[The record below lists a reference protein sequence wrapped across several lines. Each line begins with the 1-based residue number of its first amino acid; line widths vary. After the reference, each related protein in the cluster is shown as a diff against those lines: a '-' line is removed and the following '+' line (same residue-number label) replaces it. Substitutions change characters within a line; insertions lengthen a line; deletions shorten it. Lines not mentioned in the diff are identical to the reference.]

1 MHSKGL
7 NVGERVRR
15 LPRANAGGSECHVLR
30 DRLTSAIVSP
40 QISPRKYAMEGR
52 ISVNPLDIRV
62 ENDLAERVRRLTH
75 RTLLS
80 LLQTF
85 DWKQSLFYSS
95 IEKSTKKTIPPPRDD
110 SARSAATAL
119 LAIEQAKDNMHRRS
133 QQGSPREKKAYE
145 KGKKKNEKE
154 YQDFEGKLK
163 SSLRQYEEGK
173 LEAIPYESYWN
184 AVFERSL
191 DYIATAQADDKKG
204 ARSPKVSD
212 ILREKKD
219 PGAAQNLFDTREAF
233 TCSRVLDLLD
243 KYPKEGTHGDVYM
256 EALDKVLEELTHA
269 YPPYNLFGGASLTGT
284 EPHTFVAYECLKSL
298 EGLADVLEK
307 RAREH
312 QLLAELLEKIDKWR
326 DEDNPIHKIHKKWG
340 WFSEFV
346 ASELTRFQNPVG
358 LTEPIKSLKK
368 RFPLARQKALPLA
381 RHDTREPTPGEIK
394 QERTRIASELVK
406 ALRRDRVG
414 KNPTVV
420 AWLENFTGLVEK
432 KLGQIDKLIE
442 KQHHKLTRGWEAIK
456 KIPEPKSRSASE
468 PGKESMSAAPGYVGL
483 VGMLWRRAF
492 FEGMKHVLVTSRK
505 NYEGLPARADLS
517 VLAETI
523 KEAGSQWKKSA
534 KNTREYLAKLA
545 KWAEAELSRQIAL
558 YSLSRKTN
566 FDPVQL
572 AFALRIHHDIASPP
586 LNTDLLARGLQI
598 VVETQQPDGTWPTG
612 APFAFD
618 RKTLAANY
626 VANVEIMNALMP
638 LIDRRN
644 IEIYL
649 PHVEKVFN
657 WLETNLR
664 RVKSTIREEEITGW
678 STDRIFETGRIDTWM
693 TAAALQFLVSY
704 RKLLQENVNARMAV
718 TYDFAEP
725 KLEWGKLVDSELHL
739 DYSQR
744 VTTRIYEDFIR
755 PFKETGE
762 SSQSAMVLHG
772 PPGTSKSTL
781 AQGIATELGWQLVTI
796 TPSDFV
802 KGGIE
807 QSEAAAR
814 NLFRELSILREVVV
828 LFDEIDEMLRDRQ
841 DEQAQT
847 GIAMLRFLIPGML
860 TKLQSLK
867 QHGEKN
873 RLIFIVSTNYEDRL
887 DRAITR
893 TGRID
898 QRFPIVPPDEDARYC
913 LIRNFM
919 DANIKKKK
927 FLPIWDSKQL
937 KDLSGPLANCLAA
950 HTSGWVYK
958 ELELLT
964 DAISAKSSVCERKWK
979 ELLNRNKLKKAWK
992 NGRERECLKDVLPIT
1007 SLAKSDAV
1015 VAFLQELKD
1024 KEAKDYVENLSMYEI
1039 LERQAALDLF
1049 GFYSR
1054 REKAKDEIRRVLR
1067 SYDVKDRTTT
1077 KAKVKTGDGSWD
1089 KARIDKLADTIIKFK
1104 SNREPETS
1112 KPGTNP

>member
-1 MHSKGL
+1 
-7 NVGERVRR
+7 
-15 LPRANAGGSECHVLR
+15 
-30 DRLTSAIVSP
+30 
-40 QISPRKYAMEGR
+40 
-52 ISVNPLDIRV
+52 VNPLDIRG

-85 DWKQSLFYSS
+85 DSKQSLFYSS
-95 IEKSTKKTIPPPRDD
+95 IEKTTKTSRDD
-110 SARSAATAL
+110 LSARSAATAL
-119 LAIEQAKDNMHRRS
+119 LAIELAKDNMHRGS
-133 QQGSPREKKAYE
+133 QQETPSPEKGHQKEKKKREKARA
-145 KGKKKNEKE
+145 
-154 YQDFEGKLK
+154 DFEEKLQ
-163 SSLRQYEEGK
+163 SSLKQYDEESK
-173 LEAIPYESYWN
+173 LETIPYESYQN

-191 DYIATAQADDKKG
+191 EYIATAEADENKRTRKH
-204 ARSPKVSD
+204 KVSD
-212 ILREKKD
+212 ILREKK
-219 PGAAQNLFDTREAF
+219 GHHAAQNLFDRREAF

-243 KYPKEGTHGDVYM
+243 KYPKEGTHSYVYM
-256 EALDKVLEELTHA
+256 EALDTVLEELTHA
-269 YPPYNLFGGASLTGT
+269 YPPYNLFGGASLTGS
-284 EPHTFVAYECLKSL
+284 EPHTFVACECLKSL

-307 RAREH
+307 RACEH
-312 QLLAELLEKIDKWR
+312 KLLAELLENIDKWR
-326 DEDNPIHKIHKKWG
+326 GEDNPIHKIHKKWG
-340 WFSEFV
+340 WFSESV
-346 ASELTRFQNPVG
+346 ASELTRFKNPVG
-358 LTEPIKSLKK
+358 LTEPIKTLKNK
-368 RFPLARQKALPLA
+368 FPLTLA
-381 RHDTREPTPGEIK
+381 QHYATEPTSAEIDRK
-394 QERTRIASELVK
+394 QKQIASELIK
-406 ALRRDRVG
+406 ALRSG
-414 KNPTVV
+414 KNSTVV
-420 AWLENFTGLVEK
+420 AWLKTFSGLVGK
-432 KLGQIDKLIE
+432 KLRRIDKLID
-442 KQHHKLTRGWEAIK
+442 KQHRDLTRGWETIK
-456 KIPEPKSRSASE
+456 RIPEPESDSTSQ
-468 PGKESMSAAPGYVGL
+468 PGKESMSAAPSYLCLVGL
-483 VGMLWRRAF
+483 LWRRAF

-505 NYEGLPARADLS
+505 NYEGLPATANLS
-517 VLAETI
+517 KLAETI
-523 KEAGSQWKKSA
+523 KEAGEQWKKSA

-545 KWAEAELSRQIAL
+545 KWAEAELSRQITL
-558 YSLSRKTN
+558 HSLSRKTN

-586 LNTDLLARGLQI
+586 LNTDLLARGMQI

-649 PHVEKVFN
+649 PHAERVFN

-664 RVKSTIREEEITGW
+664 RIKSDIRKKEITGW

-704 RKLLQENVNARMAV
+704 RKLLQENVNARMAA
-718 TYDFAEP
+718 TYEFAEP
-725 KLEWGKLVDSELHL
+725 KLQWNKLVDSELHR
-739 DYSQR
+739 DYGQR

-762 SSQSAMVLHG
+762 SSHSAMVLHG

-781 AQGIATELGWQLVTI
+781 AQAIATELSWQMVTI

-873 RLIFIVSTNYEDRL
+873 RLIFIVATNYEDRL

-913 LIRNFM
+913 LIRNFL

-927 FLPIWDSKQL
+927 FLPGWDAEQL
-937 KDLSGPLANCLAA
+937 KNLSGLLANCLAA
-950 HTSGWVYK
+950 YTCGWVYK
-958 ELELLT
+958 ELELLA
-964 DAISAKSSVCERKWK
+964 DAVSAKSSVCEKKWK
-979 ELLNRNKLKKAWK
+979 ESLKGNKLKSAWK
-992 NGRERECLKDVLPIT
+992 NGGERELLKDVLPIT
-1007 SLAKSDAV
+1007 LLPKSETID
-1015 VAFLQELKD
+1015 AFLKELND
-1024 KEAKDYVENLSMYEI
+1024 REAKDYVDELGMYEI
-1039 LERQAALDLF
+1039 LDRQAALDLV
-1049 GFYSR
+1049 GFYSGR
-1054 REKAKDEIRRVLR
+1054 GKAKEEIKRVLD
-1067 SYDVKDRTTT
+1067 SYVVKDRR
-1077 KAKVKTGDGSWD
+1077 KAVSSVKTDIGKQA
-1089 KARIDKLADTIIKFK
+1089 KARDKLADTIIKFK
-1104 SNREPETS
+1104 SKGEPETS
-1112 KPGTNP
+1112 KTPSNP

>member
-1 MHSKGL
+1 
-7 NVGERVRR
+7 
-15 LPRANAGGSECHVLR
+15 
-30 DRLTSAIVSP
+30 
-40 QISPRKYAMEGR
+40 
-52 ISVNPLDIRV
+52 VNPLDVRV

-80 LLQTF
+80 LLQSF
-85 DWKQSLFYSS
+85 DWQRSLFYSS
-95 IEKSTKKTIPPPRDD
+95 IEKTTETRVPPLHDL
-110 SARSAATAL
+110 SSRSAATAL

-133 QQGSPREKKAYE
+133 QQGGPGEEKVQK
-145 KGKKKNEKE
+145 KGNKKHEQEHTEFQK
-154 YQDFEGKLK
+154 KLE
-163 SSLRQYEEGK
+163 SSLKQYEEGK
-173 LEAIPYESYWN
+173 LEAIPYESYRN
-184 AVFERSL
+184 AVFEKSL
-191 DYIATAQADDKKG
+191 DYIATARADGQKG
-204 ARSPKVSD
+204 AKKPKVSD
-212 ILREKKD
+212 ILGNKKAH
-219 PGAAQNLFDTREAF
+219 GATQTPFDSREAF

-256 EALDKVLEELTHA
+256 EALDTILEELTHP

-307 RAREH
+307 RAHEH
-312 QLLAELLEKIDKWR
+312 QMLAELLEKIDIWR

-340 WFSEFV
+340 WFREFV
-346 ASELTRFQNPVG
+346 ASDLTHFKNPVG
-358 LTEPIKSLKK
+358 LTEPIKKLKEA
-368 RFPLARQKALPLA
+368 FPLKTLSLARQ
-381 RHDTREPTPGEIK
+381 DTREPTPDELN
-394 QERTRIASELVK
+394 QVRTQIASELVK
-406 ALRRDRVG
+406 ALRRDTVG

-432 KLGQIDKLIE
+432 KLGQIDGLIE
-442 KQHHKLTRGWEAIK
+442 KQDRKLMRGWEAIK
-456 KIPEPKSRSASE
+456 KLPEPKSSSASE
-468 PGKESMSAAPGYVGL
+468 PGKESMAAAPGYLGL
-483 VGMLWRRAF
+483 AGMLWRRAF
-492 FEGMKHVLVTSRK
+492 FEGMKHVLVTNRK
-505 NYEGLPARADLS
+505 NYEGLSAKADLS
-517 VLAETI
+517 KLAETI
-523 KEAGSQWKKSA
+523 KEAGRQWKKSA

-545 KWAEAELSRQIAL
+545 KWAEAELSRQITL

-586 LNTDLLARGLQI
+586 LNEDLLARGLEV
-598 VVETQQPDGTWPTG
+598 VVETQQADGTWPTG

-618 RKTLAANY
+618 RKTLSANY

-649 PHVEKVFN
+649 PRVEKVFN

-664 RVKSTIREEEITGW
+664 RVKSKIREEEITGW

-718 TYDFAEP
+718 TYDFAQP

-772 PPGTSKSTL
+772 PPGTAKSTL
-781 AQGIATELGWQLVTI
+781 AQGIATELSWQLVTI

-867 QHGEKN
+867 QYGEKN
-873 RLIFIVSTNYEDRL
+873 RLIFIVATNYEDRL

-927 FLPIWDSKQL
+927 FLPMWDPKQL
-937 KDLSGPLANCLAA
+937 KALSEPLANCLAA
-950 HTSGWVYK
+950 HTCGWVYK

-964 DAISAKSSVCERKWK
+964 DAISAKSPICESKWK
-979 ELLNRNKLKKAWK
+979 ELLNGNKLKNAWE
-992 NGRERECLKDVLPIT
+992 NGQERECLKDVLPIT
-1007 SLAKSDAV
+1007 SLPKSDAV
-1015 VAFLQELKD
+1015 VAFLKQLKNND
-1024 KEAKDYVENLSMYEI
+1024 AKDYVEKLKMYEI

-1049 GFYSR
+1049 GLYGR

-1067 SYDVKDRTTT
+1067 SYELKDRTKTGAT
-1077 KAKVKTGDGSWD
+1077 VKTGDGSWD
-1089 KARIDKLADTIIKFK
+1089 KARIDTLAETIIKFK
-1104 SNREPETS
+1104 SNLEPETS
-1112 KPGTNP
+1112 KTGTSP

>member
-1 MHSKGL
+1 M
-7 NVGERVRR
+7 EVR
-15 LPRANAGGSECHVLR
+15 N
-30 DRLTSAIVSP
+30 
-40 QISPRKYAMEGR
+40 
-52 ISVNPLDIRV
+52 SVNPLDIRS
-62 ENDLAERVRRLTH
+62 ENDLADRVRRLTH

-95 IEKSTKKTIPPPRDD
+95 IEKTSKKDGAELSP
-110 SARSAATAL
+110 RSAATAL

-133 QQGSPREKKAYE
+133 QQEPPGEQNGHK
-145 KGKKKNEKE
+145 KGKKKHEKE
-154 YQDFEGKLK
+154 RSDFEGKLK
-163 SSLRQYEEGK
+163 SSLKQYEEGK
-173 LEAIPYESYWN
+173 LETIPYESYRN

-191 DYIATAQADDKKG
+191 NYIATAPA
-204 ARSPKVSD
+204 SKVND
-212 ILREKKD
+212 ILRKKKE
-219 PGAAQNLFDTREAF
+219 ARATYNLFDRREAF

-243 KYPKEGTHGDVYM
+243 KYPKEDTHGDVYM
-256 EALDKVLEELTHA
+256 EALDTVLEELTHA

-307 RAREH
+307 RSHEH

-326 DEDNPIHKIHKKWG
+326 EEGNPIRKIHKEWG

-346 ASELTRFQNPVG
+346 ASDLTHFRNPVG
-358 LTEPIKSLKK
+358 LTEPIKELKK
-368 RFPLARQKALPLA
+368 RFPLTQETRFQPGQHETKENTPAEIKRERNQIAHELIKALK
-381 RHDTREPTPGEIK
+381 G
-394 QERTRIASELVK
+394 S
-406 ALRRDRVG
+406 RVS
-414 KNPTVV
+414 KNHSVV
-420 AWLENFTGLVEK
+420 AWLEKFTGLVEK
-432 KLGQIDKLIE
+432 KIRQIDKSIE
-442 KQHHKLTRGWEAIK
+442 KQHQDLRLRWKAIK
-456 KIPEPKSRSASE
+456 RIPEPKSGSTSQ
-468 PGKESMSAAPGYVGL
+468 PGKESMSAAPSYLRLVGL
-483 VGMLWRRAF
+483 FWRRAF
-492 FEGMKHVLVTSRK
+492 FEGMKHVLVASRK
-505 NYEGLPARADLS
+505 NYEGLPYRSDLS
-517 VLAETI
+517 KVVEAI
-523 KEAGSQWKKSA
+523 KEAGKQWEKSA

-545 KWAEAELSRQIAL
+545 KWAEAELSRQISL

-572 AFALRIHHDIASPP
+572 AFALRIHHDIAAPP
-586 LNTDLLARGLQI
+586 LNADLLAKGMQI
-598 VVETQQPDGTWPTG
+598 VVETQQADGTWPTG

-618 RKTLAANY
+618 RKTLSANY

-638 LIDRRN
+638 LIDRHN
-644 IEIYL
+644 IDVYL
-649 PHVEKVFN
+649 PNAERVFN

-664 RVKSTIREEEITGW
+664 RIKSDIREEEITGW
-678 STDRIFETGRIDTWM
+678 STDRIFETGRVDTWM

-704 RKLLQENVNARMAV
+704 QKLLHESVNARMAA

-725 KLEWGKLVDSELHL
+725 KLQWSKLVDSELHL
-739 DYSQR
+739 DYRQR
-744 VTTRIYEDFIR
+744 VTTHIYEDFVR

-762 SSQSAMVLHG
+762 STQSAMVLHG

-781 AQGIATELGWQLVTI
+781 AQAIATELSWQLVTI

-814 NLFRELSILREVVV
+814 NLFRELGILREVVV

-873 RLIFIVSTNYEDRL
+873 RLIFIIATNYEDHL

-898 QRFPIVPPDEDARYC
+898 QRFPIVPPDEAARFC

-927 FLPIWDSKQL
+927 FLPMWDAGQL
-937 KDLSGPLANCLAA
+937 KELSGLLANCLAA
-950 HTSGWVYK
+950 YTHGWVYK
-958 ELELLT
+958 ELELLA
-964 DAISAKSSVCERKWK
+964 DAVSTKSSLCEWK
-979 ELLNRNKLKKAWK
+979 YKNLLNGDKLKSAWK
-992 NGRERECLKDVLPIT
+992 NGRERELLKDLLPIT
-1007 SLAKSDAV
+1007 LLPMSERLAVFIEK
-1015 VAFLQELKD
+1015 LKD
-1024 KEAKDYVENLSMYEI
+1024 TYTKDCVEKLGMYEI
-1039 LERQAALDLF
+1039 LDRQAALDLF
-1049 GFYSR
+1049 AFYGGR
-1054 REKAKDEIRRVLR
+1054 DKAENEIKRVLG
-1067 SYDVKDRTTT
+1067 SCVVKERRKGRTNVKTDD
-1077 KAKVKTGDGSWD
+1077 KGQAKV
-1089 KARIDKLADTIIKFK
+1089 IDSLAGAIIKFK
-1104 SNREPETS
+1104 SKPEPETIKTS
-1112 KPGTNP
+1112 TNS